1 MKLLVKDGGKK
12 KPKNDTPTTTQY
24 GKYSGNVDESGKTIS
39 NPTESQAITTMAK
52 YMKNNKPESNV
63 YRPEFSHLGLAYDR
77 KKKQNG
83 A

>member
-1 MKLLVKDGGKK
+1 MKLLVKDGGGKK
-12 KPKNDTPTTTQY
+12 KKDDKPTTTQY
-24 GKYSGNVDESGKTIS
+24 NKYSGNVDEDGKTIS

-63 YRPEFSHLGLAYDR
+63 YRSEFSHLGLVYDR
-77 KKKQNG
+77 KKKPNG